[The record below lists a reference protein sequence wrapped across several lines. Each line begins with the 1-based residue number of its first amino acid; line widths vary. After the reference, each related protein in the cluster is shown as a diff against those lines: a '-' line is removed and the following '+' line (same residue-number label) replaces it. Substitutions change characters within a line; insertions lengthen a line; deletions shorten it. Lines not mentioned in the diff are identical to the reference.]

1 MTGAVFLA
9 LISHWKRNP
18 LQLFA
23 VLAGL
28 ALATALWSGVQALNA
43 EARASYRSAVA
54 LLSQADRAQIK
65 SRDGGRIAVADYV
78 ALRRAGWRVTPVLE
92 GRFNGIRILGIDPL
106 TSGVVAGQFAGQTIA
121 GGAFGLAVAD
131 MGRFMISPGL
141 ILGRAEVL
149 AQLQG
154 QTSAEFKLTP
164 ALAPNTAVMDLSI
177 AGQFLSGD
185 PGLTRLLV
193 DVDQPVSRPLLAEV
207 APNLRLVS
215 PQSGTDIAALT
226 DSFHLNLSA
235 FGLLAFAVG
244 IFVVH
249 GAIGL
254 AFEQRRGMIRTLRAL
269 GVPLRR
275 LVAVQA
281 LELIC
286 LALTAGAIGICTGYG
301 MAAALLPDVA
311 ATLRGLYG
319 ADVSGSLQLRPVWWL
334 SGFAIAL
341 LGTALAAAAGLW
353 QVMRLPLLAA
363 AQHRA
368 WSLASRRAA
377 VWQAAVALALL
388 AVAVLFGL
396 FGTGL
401 MAGFALLAALLLGAA
416 LVLPLLLDQ
425 ILALAMGRAKSVLV
439 GWFWADTRQQVP
451 GLSLA
456 LMALLLAMAANIGV
470 STMVSSFRHTFIG
483 FLDQRLAAELYV
495 SVETPAQAVA
505 LRRYLQTRVDA
516 VLPVQ
521 SVSRRVASVPAEIYG
536 NRPHATYRDH
546 WQFLAAD
553 PDVWERVAQGKAVI
567 VNEQLFRRAGL
578 RLGQAIVISP
588 DLALPVA
595 GFYGDYG
602 NPVGQVVITE
612 DLFKQLYPQAVARRF
627 GLRLDPAR
635 VAGLRRDLLA
645 DFNLSDENVIDQAK
659 IKALSLAV
667 FERTFVV
674 TSALNALT
682 LGVAG
687 FAILMSLLTLAELR
701 LPQLAPVWA
710 LGLTR
715 LQLAQFEL
723 LRTLF
728 LAALTAVAALGLGL
742 LLAWVLLAVINVE
755 AFGWRL
761 PMTVFPMAYAR
772 LASLAL
778 LAALLAALWPAW
790 RLARRP
796 TADLLKVFSSER

>member
-1 MTGAVFLA
+1 MTGAVFSA
-9 LISHWKRNP
+9 LISHWIRNP

-28 ALATALWSGVQALNA
+28 ALATALWSGVQALNT
-43 EARASYRSAVA
+43 EARASYRSAAA
-54 LLSQADRAQIK
+54 LLSQVDRAQIK

-78 ALRRAGWRVTPVLE
+78 ALRRAGWGVTPMLE
-92 GRFNGIRILGIDPL
+92 GRFNGIQILGIDPL
-106 TSGVVAGQFAGQTIA
+106 TSGVVRGQFVA
-121 GGAFGLAVAD
+121 GGAFGLALAD
-131 MGRFMISPGL
+131 MERFLISPGL

-149 AQLQG
+149 AQLEG
-154 QTSAEFKLTP
+154 QTSAQFKLTP

-193 DVDQPVSRPLLAEV
+193 DVDQPVSSLLLAEV
-207 APNLRLVS
+207 APNLRLVL

-226 DSFHLNLSA
+226 DSFHLNLTA

-254 AFEQRRGMIRTLRAL
+254 AFEQRRGVIRTLRAL

-275 LVAVQA
+275 LVAVQL

-286 LALTAGAIGICTGYG
+286 LALTAGAIGICAGYG

-334 SGFAIAL
+334 SGFTIAL

-353 QVMRLPLLAA
+353 QVMSLPLLAT

-368 WSLASRRAA
+368 CSLASRRAA

-388 AVAVLFGL
+388 VVAVMFGL

-416 LVLPLLLDQ
+416 LVLPLVLDQ
-425 ILALAMGRAKSVLV
+425 TLALAMGRSKSVLA

-505 LRRYLQTRVDA
+505 LRHYLQNRVNA
-516 VLPVQ
+516 VLPV
-521 SVSRRVASVPAEIYG
+521 
-536 NRPHATYRDH
+536 
-546 WQFLAAD
+546 
-553 PDVWERVAQGKAVI
+553 
-567 VNEQLFRRAGL
+567 
-578 RLGQAIVISP
+578 
-588 DLALPVA
+588 
-595 GFYGDYG
+595 
-602 NPVGQVVITE
+602 
-612 DLFKQLYPQAVARRF
+612 
-627 GLRLDPAR
+627 
-635 VAGLRRDLLA
+635 
-645 DFNLSDENVIDQAK
+645 
-659 IKALSLAV
+659 
-667 FERTFVV
+667 
-674 TSALNALT
+674 
-682 LGVAG
+682 
-687 FAILMSLLTLAELR
+687 
-701 LPQLAPVWA
+701 
-710 LGLTR
+710 
-715 LQLAQFEL
+715 
-723 LRTLF
+723 
-728 LAALTAVAALGLGL
+728 
-742 LLAWVLLAVINVE
+742 
-755 AFGWRL
+755 
-761 PMTVFPMAYAR
+761 
-772 LASLAL
+772 
-778 LAALLAALWPAW
+778 
-790 RLARRP
+790 
-796 TADLLKVFSSER
+796 